1 MQFQVPQFID
11 VEDKIFGP
19 FTFKQFIYLL
29 GGAGASFALYKL
41 LPIYFSIPLII
52 PIATLA
58 LALTFYKVNNRP
70 FIAIMESAVNYY
82 IGAKLYI
89 WKQKREMKKKEE
101 AKKEE
106 EEEDGLS
113 NFNYIPKLSNSK
125 LKDLSWSLDVLDME
139 KKKKN

>member
-19 FTFKQFIYLL
+19 FTFKQFIYLV
-29 GGAGASFALYKL
+29 GGGGASFALYKL
-41 LPIYFSIPLII
+41 LPIYFSVPLILI
-52 PIATLA
+52 VAPLA

-70 FIAIMESAVNYY
+70 FIAIMESAFNYY

-89 WKQKREMKKKEE
+89 WKQNRKAKKKEE
-101 AKKEE
+101 ETPK
-106 EEEDGLS
+106 DDVSLS
-113 NFNYIPKLSNSK
+113 NFNYVPKLSNSK

-139 KKKKN
+139 KKNKQ